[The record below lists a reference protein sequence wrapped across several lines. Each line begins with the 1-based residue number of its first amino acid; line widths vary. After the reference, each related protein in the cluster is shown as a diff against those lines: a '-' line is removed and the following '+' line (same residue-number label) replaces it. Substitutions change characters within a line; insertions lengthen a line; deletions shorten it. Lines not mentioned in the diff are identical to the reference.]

1 MVTSPDTIVLR
12 GTPVVPGLAYGPVL
26 LVAQEVSPEAVAAFG
41 DGGFADVEA
50 AMAAFDGAAGAVAE
64 GYVAKAA
71 RASGAATEVLTA
83 SAGLTRD
90 KGLRQA
96 VATRLG
102 GGTPL
107 VEAVHGGVAQFVDV
121 FTAMG
126 GLMAERATDLLDIER
141 RVVARLV
148 GEPEPGVARPGSP
161 SVLVAA
167 DLAPADTAGL
177 DPEVILALVTEKGG
191 ATSHTAIIARQLGI
205 PCVVGVAGC
214 LDLEAGTPALVDGSA
229 GTVDPTVAESDA
241 RGLVEADRAARAL
254 ADTWTGPAV
263 TTDGVHVKLLANV
276 ADGESAR
283 GAASAPV
290 EGVGLF
296 RTELCFLD
304 RRDEPSVEEQAAI
317 YAEVLDAFKADNRY
331 VVVRT
336 LDAGSD
342 KPIAFATMED
352 EENPALG
359 VRGLRLAV
367 DNPGLLERQLDG
379 IAAAAKGSGTET
391 WVMAP
396 MVATVAEARSFAQQ
410 VRDRGLKA
418 GVMVEVPSAAL
429 LADRMLEVVDFLSIG
444 TNDLTQ
450 YAMAADRLASDLAHL
465 TDPWQPAVLHLVAA
479 TAEAGTRAG
488 KSVGVCGEAAADPLL
503 AVALIG
509 MGITSLSMAAA
520 AVRAVGAQLS
530 VGQHGHLRGG
540 GPGGARRGRPDGRPR
555 GGPRGGHR
563 LTRHKLSAVGA
574 DLAESFGRVS
584 VHWREFLTG
593 RLTAPR

>member
-1 MVTSPDTIVLR
+1 MLTSQSPVPVEVHVPSLLR
-12 GTPVVPGLAYGPVL
+12 GTPVVPGLAYGPVV
-26 LVAQEVSPEAVAAFG
+26 LVAQEVSADALAAYG
-41 DGGFADVEA
+41 DGGFADADA
-50 AMAAFDGAAGAVAE
+50 AIAAFDRAAEEVAE
-64 GYVAKAA
+64 GFAAKAS

-90 KGLRQA
+90 KGLRQGVVSR
-96 VATRLG
+96 VAG
-102 GGTPL
+102 GEDL
-107 VEAVHGGVAQFVDV
+107 LSAVHGAVAHFVDL

-141 RVVARLV
+141 RLVARLV
-148 GEPEPGVARPGSP
+148 GEPEPGVARPDAP

-177 DPEVILALVTEKGG
+177 DPVVLALVTEKGG

-205 PCVVGVAGC
+205 PCVVGVSGALGLAAG
-214 LDLEAGTPALVDGSA
+214 DRVLVDGSA
-229 GTVDPTVAESDA
+229 GTVDRTVAEA
-241 RGLVEADRAARAL
+241 EAVALVEADRAARAL
-254 ADTWTGPAV
+254 ADAWTGPAE
-263 TTDGVHVKLLANV
+263 TTDGVRVRLLANV

-283 GAASAPV
+283 TAASSPV

-304 RRDEPSVEEQAAI
+304 RREEPTVDEQAGI
-317 YAEVLDAFKADNRY
+317 YAEVLDAFAGDGRY

-342 KPIAFATMED
+342 KPIAFATLED

-379 IAAAAKGSGTET
+379 IAAAARRSGTET

-396 MVATVAEARSFAQQ
+396 MVATVSEAQAFAEQ

-418 GVMVEVPSAAL
+418 GVMVEIPSAAV
-429 LADRMLEVVDFLSIG
+429 LADRLLDVVDFLSIG

-450 YAMAADRLASDLAHL
+450 YTMAADRLASDLAHL
-465 TDPWQPAVLHLVAA
+465 TDPWQPAVLQLVAT
-479 TAEAGTRAG
+479 TAAAGRRTG

-520 AVRAVGAQLS
+520 AVRPVGAQLS
-530 VGQHGHLRGG
+530 SVSLAVCEQA
-540 GPGGARRGRPDGRPR
+540 ARAALDAADPMAGRE
-555 GGPRGGHR
+555 
-563 LTRHKLSAVGA
+563 AVRA
-574 DLAESFGRVS
+574 L
-584 VHWREFLTG
+584 L
-593 RLTAPR
+593 